1 LIEIDE
7 ILIKGGL
14 ENQLIDTTIK
24 EWLPEQDED
33 VLEFINSEAYPRLW
47 K

>member
-24 EWLPEQDED
+24 EWLPEQDE
-33 VLEFINSEAYPRLW
+33 EFINSEAYPRLW